1 MYRRESGAKY
11 RPLEKPEATVE
22 KHVFQ
27 HVCKEILVVRS
38 KKGSESS

>member
-1 MYRRESGAKY
+1 MYRKQSGAKY